1 VVQTIDIEGIGE
13 VDFPDE
19 MSGADITYAIEN
31 DIIPN
36 FGDPDPAMVARR
48 PDLFPDIERGSL
60 FGGFGSAAE
69 RYGRIPE
76 VAGAVAGSQEELDAL
91 RAQQEAEGQEQRYR
105 ANLKDATAQYER
117 GDVLGAASTLFL
129 DILPQTLGESLPDM
143 TLIGLGTYAGGKT
156 GAIAGA
162 AVAGPP
168 GAVIGGA
175 LGSVAGAVVAGFPS
189 FFGMNIER
197 QVEAR
202 DITTPEDIE
211 PGRAAG
217 AAVFQ
222 AGLEGALF
230 KVLSK
235 LPGVSALK
243 DKTVAEMV
251 KAGAKTMSTRQGLA
265 MMGKAVGGAVVT
277 EGMTETMQQV
287 LERAQ
292 ARLPIDPSDQEA
304 MDEYIESMVLGGLL
318 GGVFGTG
325 AGAYSTMK
333 VRQAIPEYN
342 AVLDQLNADLA
353 ARQEEAARRA
363 AVDVGAIP
371 DPDAPYGRDDSGKPI
386 LLLGTRIEVT
396 PHEGTPEENVTE
408 EVNNRINRH
417 DETFRYEQDQRLF
430 EEARLAVLGDKTV
443 EQHSAVSIATTAREN
458 LKTTRYTLAQMEELG
473 AEKLAKAVME
483 REAGRGDTTVEQDE
497 FTIEELE
504 EAGKVTGLT
513 PNEIRDDLQILQ
525 GDRRPETE
533 RINNV
538 TEAEILDLAKEKN
551 IITGDRDFS
560 SLVNYMTGAETL
572 RGADPFRM
580 DLMKRFLEQVEP
592 FSHPQPLMN
601 KIRVENYTHEDYQK
615 AVKHVALV
623 NKDQSRQE
631 T

>member
-1 VVQTIDIEGIGE
+1 MPRLVE
-13 VDFPDE
+13 
-19 MSGADITYAIEN
+19 
-31 DIIPN
+31 IPN
-36 FGDPDPAMVARR
+36 VGIYEYPDDTSDEDIHNDVYNVVIPNADLENPDPEQVANA
-48 PDLFPDIERGSL
+48 PHLFPDIERGSL
-60 FGGFGSAAE
+60 FGGLGSAAE

-143 TLIGLGTYAGGKT
+143 TLIGLGTYYGGVAGT
-156 GAIAGA
+156 
-162 AVAGPP
+162 AVAGP
-168 GAVIGGA
+168 VGGVV
-175 LGSVAGAVVAGFPS
+175 GGIAGAVVAGFPS

-235 LPGVSALK
+235 LPGVSALR

-342 AVLDQLNADLA
+342 AVLDQLRADLA

-408 EVNNRINRH
+408 EVNNRINRNE
-417 DETFRYEQDQRLF
+417 ETFRYEQDQRLF

-473 AEKLAKAVME
+473 AERLAKAVME

-513 PNEIRDDLQILQ
+513 PNEVRDDLQILQ

-551 IITGDRDFS
+551 IITDDQDFS
-560 SLVNYMTGAETL
+560 SLVNYMTGAKTL

-580 DLMKRFLEQVEP
+580 DLMNG
-592 FSHPQPLMN
+592 SW
-601 KIRVENYTHEDYQK
+601 
-615 AVKHVALV
+615 
-623 NKDQSRQE
+623 SRSNRLAIPNP
-631 T
+631 